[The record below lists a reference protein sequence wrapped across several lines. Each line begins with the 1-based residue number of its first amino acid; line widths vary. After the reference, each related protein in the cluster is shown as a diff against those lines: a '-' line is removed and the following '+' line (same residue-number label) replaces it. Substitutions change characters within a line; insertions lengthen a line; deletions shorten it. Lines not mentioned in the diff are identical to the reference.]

1 MASEGKSEAGN
12 GIRASR
18 RKIRK
23 TITASTTY
31 TTDNVPYPMGM
42 SLAPVTAEDTRM
54 TSYTIHGCR
63 PTSVVI
69 HPAISATTDSG
80 PAATV
85 AHSTSRGSPWR
96 RNRRYR

>member
-1 MASEGKSEAGN
+1 VTSEGESEAGS

-18 RKIRK
+18 RKIRN
-23 TITASTTY
+23 TITASTRY
-31 TTDNVPYPMGM
+31 TTESVPYPIGM

-69 HPAISATTDSG
+69 QPAISATTDSG

-85 AHSTSRGSPWR
+85 AHSTRRGSPRR